1 MVELIKQDF
10 DKNKKIYQNIE
21 RELRTKIPIN
31 VPITHVGS
39 TAIPNMYGKNIIDI
53 LIGAKNKKQFDKIA
67 KELIDCGFIPS
78 NNSQSDVYQF
88 LASKKEETGSGDIHI
103 HLVMENTNRYLDFII
118 LKKYLLANK
127 EEALAYSNYKKQIIS
142 QGITERKK
150 YKSIKSEYVT
160 ELLERARKY
169 FK

>member
-21 RELRTKIPIN
+21 KELRTKISIN

-53 LIGAKNKKQFDKIA
+53 LIGAKDKKQFDEIA

-78 NNSQSDVYQF
+78 NNSKTDVYQF
-88 LASKKEETGSGDIHI
+88 FASKKEETGSGDIHI

>member
-53 LIGAKNKKQFDKIA
+53 LIGAKNKKHFDEIA

>member
-53 LIGAKNKKQFDKIA
+53 LIGAKNKKQFDEIA

-118 LKKYLLANK
+118 LK
-127 EEALAYSNYKKQIIS
+127 IS
-142 QGITERKK
+142 
-150 YKSIKSEYVT
+150 
-160 ELLERARKY
+160 
-169 FK
+169 F

>member
-10 DKNKKIYQNIE
+10 DKKKKIYQNIE

-53 LIGAKNKKQFDKIA
+53 LIGAKNKKQFDEIA

>member
-53 LIGAKNKKQFDKIA
+53 LIGAKNKKQFDEIA

>member
-53 LIGAKNKKQFDKIA
+53 LIGAKNKKQFDEIA

-88 LASKKEETGSGDIHI
+88 FASKKEETGSGDIHI

>member
-1 MVELIKQDF
+1 MVELIKQDLNN
-10 DKNKKIYQNIE
+10 NKKIYQNIE
-21 RELRTKIPIN
+21 KKLRTKIPRN

-53 LIGAKNKKQFDKIA
+53 LIGAKDKEQFEKIA
-67 KELIDCGFIPS
+67 KKIIECGFFSS
-78 NNSQSDVYQF
+78 NNSKTDFYQF
-88 LASKKEETGSGDIHI
+88 FASKKEETGSGDIHI
-103 HLVMENTNRYLDFII
+103 HLVIESTNRYIDFII

-142 QGITERKK
+142 QGIIERKE
-150 YKSIKSEYVT
+150 YKSLKSEYVT
-160 ELLERARKY
+160 KLLERARNY

>member
-10 DKNKKIYQNIE
+10 DKNKTIYQNIE

-53 LIGAKNKKQFDKIA
+53 LIGAKNKKQFDEIA

-88 LASKKEETGSGDIHI
+88 FASKKEETGSGDIHI
-103 HLVMENTNRYLDFII
+103 HLVMKNTNRYLDFII